1 MFYVARCMNIIFNE
15 LRQQLVKYDV
25 DTTRKIKFIHAIF
38 YAILLFYYLHTCC
51 ELHRCLVYVQASAR
65 QLSRSKVPVVCAVID
80 SVTARGVD
88 AGVTL
93 RDPTGS

>member
-1 MFYVARCMNIIFNE
+1 
-15 LRQQLVKYDV
+15 
-25 DTTRKIKFIHAIF
+25 
-38 YAILLFYYLHTCC
+38 
-51 ELHRCLVYVQASAR
+51 VYEQANAR